1 VDRVYC
7 LCGAVMKKHY
17 NSPVFR
23 YLDFIGDR
31 EQDALHALAPELL
44 LQNARKQ

>member
-1 VDRVYC
+1 
-7 LCGAVMKKHY
+7 MKKY
-17 NSPVFR
+17 YKPPVFR

-44 LQNARKQ
+44 LQTARKE